1 MQVEQVCPKCGFD
14 RVASALSC
22 ARCGVIFAKLRDPVI
37 VPAAAS
43 SSTVRDEEPQWV
55 DDAQGRKPDEDP
67 AQEGLKGVLR
77 SYLWTIPARQDKLEF
92 NVRVAVVVVLSLW
105 GAYFIT
111 LGVKPVHLTHLEG
124 DVATAAIF
132 ESFMH
137 NVDLIFHEAGHL
149 IFAPLGRFMSILGG
163 SLMQVLMPLI
173 CMGTLLIKH
182 QNSFGGAVALW
193 WVGQSLLD
201 LAPYIYDARPRVLML
216 LGGGNG
222 RELQT
227 MDGGT
232 PHDWYNILSEL
243 GWLAKDQALAYGTWA
258 VGAALVAG
266 SMLWAGALLWRMRPT
281 VEEARF

>member
-1 MQVEQVCPKCGFD
+1 MQVDQVCPKCGFECE
-14 RVASALSC
+14 ASALSC
-22 ARCGVIFAKLRDPVI
+22 ARCGVIFAKLREPTLA
-37 VPAAAS
+37 PAAPF
-43 SSTVRDEEPQWV
+43 STAPDEAPYTVEDGQV
-55 DDAQGRKPDEDP
+55 HEREEDDAR
-67 AQEGLKGVLR
+67 GLKGVLR
-77 SYLWTIPARQDKLEF
+77 SYLWTIPERQDKLEF

-266 SMLWAGALLWRMRPT
+266 SMLWAGALLWRMRST
-281 VEEARF
+281 VEAARF

>member
-1 MQVEQVCPKCGFD
+1 MQVEAVCPKCGFE
-14 RVASALSC
+14 RELNAPSC
-22 ARCGVIFAKLRDPVI
+22 ARCGVIFAKLREP
-37 VPAAAS
+37 PAHHPIPPLHE
-43 SSTVRDEEPQWV
+43 RFDEP
-55 DDAQGRKPDEDP
+55 DAHDESHR
-67 AQEGLKGVLR
+67 AEVSAEGGKGLVL
-77 SYLWTIPARQDKLEF
+77 SYLWAIPERQDKLEF

-111 LGVKPVHLTHLEG
+111 LGVKPVHLNHLEG

-163 SLMQVLMPLI
+163 SLMQVLMPLV
-173 CMGTLLIKH
+173 CMGALLKH
-182 QNSFGGAVALW
+182 KNSFGGAVALW

-243 GWLAKDQALAYGTWA
+243 GWLAKDQTLAYGTWGLGA
-258 VGAALVAG
+258 VLVAG
-266 SMLWAGALLWRMRPT
+266 SMLWAGALLWKMRPT
-281 VEEARF
+281 VEAARF